1 MSAWK
6 IVGIG
11 ILLFI
16 GLPILFFGLRLV
28 GLPFWFANRTLTVA
42 KQEADP
48 AELLRKYSW
57 FKEAKAVLES
67 RQAGISVLAS
77 RTRGMNG
84 QKLDRTDRERLMVW
98 EQEQAGMVL
107 SYNALA
113 AEYNAKMAEIHW
125 AFTNVGKLPA
135 GASEPLPREFAPYP
149 D

>member
-16 GLPILFFGLRLV
+16 GLPILSFGVRLT
-28 GLPFWFANRTLTVA
+28 GLPFWFANRILSVA

-77 RTRGMNG
+77 RVRAVNG
-84 QKLDRTDRERLMVW
+84 AKSSSIGQTGSALWFGNKSRLEW
-98 EQEQAGMVL
+98 
-107 SYNALA
+107 
-113 AEYNAKMAEIHW
+113 
-125 AFTNVGKLPA
+125 F
-135 GASEPLPREFAPYP
+135 
-149 D
+149 